1 MRDAQHSLFEQG
13 RCLTT
18 PRLACVFVVAV
29 VVAGC
34 PDPYSRGK
42 MLKEAHSSL
51 PFPPI
56 FKEQR
61 IARAAQLLGFPPSLK
76 PHGTATD
83 SWVVYLCNRGNPFL
97 SALR

>member
-1 MRDAQHSLFEQG
+1 
-13 RCLTT
+13 
-18 PRLACVFVVAV
+18 
-29 VVAGC
+29 
-34 PDPYSRGK
+34 
-42 MLKEAHSSL
+42 MLKEAHSSSL

-83 SWVVYLCNRGNPFL
+83 SWVVHLCNRGSPFL
-97 SALR
+97 SALRRFSRREVVVLMWSCFSRQGLCIDEGRGSTRARAGI